1 MDGKNRSISRN
12 LYKIHQTSSTMLTK
26 EQIIKKI
33 EQNKRNIRSF
43 GVKKL
48 ILIGSYAQGKAT
60 SHSDIDFLVE
70 FEDNRGLFDDYI
82 GTLHFLEDLFHQ
94 KIDLGEKHLI
104 RKELRH
110 YILEGTKIEAE
121 I

>member
-1 MDGKNRSISRN
+1 
-12 LYKIHQTSSTMLTK
+12 MLTK
-26 EQIIKKI
+26 EQIIMKI
-33 EQNKRNIRSF
+33 EQNRKKVRSL
-43 GVKKL
+43 GVRKL
-48 ILIGSYAQGKAT
+48 TLIGSYAKRKAT
-60 SHSDIDFLVE
+60 LNSDIDFLVE
-70 FEDNRGLFDDYI
+70 FEDGRGLFDDYI